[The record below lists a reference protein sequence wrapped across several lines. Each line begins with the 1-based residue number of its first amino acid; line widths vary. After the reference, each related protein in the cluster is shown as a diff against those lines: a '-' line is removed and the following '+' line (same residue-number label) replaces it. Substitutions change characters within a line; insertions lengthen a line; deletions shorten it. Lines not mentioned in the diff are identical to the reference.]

1 MLSSLRAEY
10 GITPAD
16 LLDGSIPLHEL
27 RRLIEWLPDDSALAA
42 SVAGGPHMR
51 GWTATRFLLRAITH
65 ATQTAVSKKKVKLY
79 PLPRPARRG
88 AKVISSLAG
97 MPGAVRRVD
106 TEEV

>member
-16 LLDGSIPLHEL
+16 LLDGSVSPHEL

-51 GWTATRFLLRAITH
+51 GWTADRYMFRSMVHAVQQAI
-65 ATQTAVSKKKVKLY
+65 SKKKVKPF
-79 PLPRPARRG
+79 PLPRPYRRG
-88 AKVISSLAG
+88 ARVVSSLAG
-97 MPGAVRRVD
+97 MPGAVRRSE
-106 TEEV
+106 TEEG